1 MNLGFRIYLK
11 KKRIRMLIFFVLS
24 FLGITHFSTPALAA
38 IPLVTDDTGTQGK
51 GKAQIELCGE
61 YGHDKE
67 DGVTTK
73 TTDVGATMGYGIL
86 DPVDIMLTIPY
97 QFSRSKDDESRTRVD
112 GFSDVAVEVKWRF
125 YEQENFSVAVKP
137 GVTLPT
143 GNEDKGLGSGRAT
156 YYLYLVG
163 SKEIKPWAFHV
174 NFAYIRND
182 NKADD
187 RKDLWHA
194 SLASTV
200 DVAKNLKLVGD
211 IGVETNPDR
220 SSSTLPAYVLGGFI
234 YSPKENFDIGL
245 GVKGGLT
252 NPETDISVRG
262 GITWRF

>member
-1 MNLGFRIYLK
+1 MNLPFRIYLK
-11 KKRIRMLIFFVLS
+11 KKRILVLIFFVLS
-24 FLGITHFSTPALAA
+24 FLGITHFSRSALAA

-51 GKAQIELCGE
+51 GKAQIELCAE

-67 DGVTTK
+67 GGVTTK
-73 TTDVGATMGYGIL
+73 TTDVGATMSYGIL
-86 DPVDIMLTIPY
+86 DPVDIMLAIPY
-97 QFSRSKDDESRTRVD
+97 QFSRSEDDESATRVD

-125 YEQENFSVAVKP
+125 YEQESLSVAVKP

-143 GNEDKGLGSGRAT
+143 GNEDRDLGCGRAT
-156 YYLYLVG
+156 YYLYLIG
-163 SKEIKPWAFHV
+163 SKEIKPWVFHI
-174 NFAYIRND
+174 NFAYLRND
-182 NKADD
+182 NTGDD

-194 SLASTV
+194 SLASMV

-245 GVKGGLT
+245 GVKSGLT
-252 NPETDISVRG
+252 KPETDISARG